1 MIDILRTDGHWGD
14 GTLVCQC
21 CGGRQAPTPEAGCAA
36 LCVPCDEYHRGMM
49 KNQSK
54 KGVWKVKRML
64 DAVVRKLTGG
74 DA

>member
-21 CGGRQAPTPEAGCAA
+21 CRGREAPPPAAGGPA
-36 LCVPCDEYHRGMM
+36 LCVPCDEYLRGMM
-49 KNQSK
+49 KHQLK
-54 KGVWKVKRML
+54 HGVWKVKRML
-64 DAVVRKLTGG
+64 AAGMQKLTGG